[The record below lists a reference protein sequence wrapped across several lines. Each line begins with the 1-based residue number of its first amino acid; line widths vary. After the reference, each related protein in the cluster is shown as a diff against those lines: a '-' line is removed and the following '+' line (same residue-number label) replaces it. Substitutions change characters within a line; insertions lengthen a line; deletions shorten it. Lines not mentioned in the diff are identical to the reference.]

1 MSIKSD
7 KKDDIPDDG
16 IYYSADKGPTFG
28 VRFVQIIVMAICY
41 GHLLTLKTV
50 FSITIVAMTSTNSTT
65 SGSTSNAPTYDWTN
79 QNIILSTALWSG
91 IPTNL
96 AGGYIGKKYGPKWL
110 IVSAM
115 VVNSVAFMLIPLS
128 AQYLGSMGVL
138 ACRFVEGLSMGI
150 MIPLTAVVMGIWA
163 PHEERSRLG
172 FLVSATVV
180 TFMQS
185 GSTISTGF
193 ISQSTLGWPWV
204 CYIFGTA
211 GIIVTTIYLF
221 VAVQAPHVHPNIT
234 SAERTYLEKTLS
246 STFENDEPVPWAK
259 ILTSIHFWAII
270 VGHAGYYLFVM
281 LLVTEMPTFLAK
293 VMKYDLQSNGTVS
306 AIPKIISTVS
316 GIFISIISDY
326 IPRHGLLSV
335 LNTRRFF
342 HLTWTLLMTTAVICT
357 TYIPEQLR
365 IWAVVLYCIV
375 TIADESISITGVSV
389 NIYDLSP
396 KYAGIITGISHS
408 ISQGV
413 SAFAPSLVDW
423 VCTDLSDASQW
434 RTVFIITS
442 VIALSSAI
450 FFAIFASSQRQNWGT
465 ESEEDARIEAVIK
478 RKGSIFSIYSLAA

>member
-172 FLVSATVV
+172 FLVSA
-180 TFMQS
+180 
-185 GSTISTGF
+185 
-193 ISQSTLGWPWV
+193 
-204 CYIFGTA
+204 
-211 GIIVTTIYLF
+211 
-221 VAVQAPHVHPNIT
+221 
-234 SAERTYLEKTLS
+234 R
-246 STFENDEPVPWAK
+246 
-259 ILTSIHFWAII
+259 
-270 VGHAGYYLFVM
+270 
-281 LLVTEMPTFLAK
+281 
-293 VMKYDLQSNGTVS
+293 
-306 AIPKIISTVS
+306 
-316 GIFISIISDY
+316 
-326 IPRHGLLSV
+326 
-335 LNTRRFF
+335 
-342 HLTWTLLMTTAVICT
+342 TLLMTTAVICT

-375 TIADESISITGVSV
+375 TIADESISMTGVSV